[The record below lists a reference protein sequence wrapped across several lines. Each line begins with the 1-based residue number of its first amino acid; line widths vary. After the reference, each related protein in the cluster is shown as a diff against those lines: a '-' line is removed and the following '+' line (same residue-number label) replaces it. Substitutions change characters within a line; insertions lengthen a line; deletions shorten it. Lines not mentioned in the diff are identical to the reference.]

1 MIAGFIAGAQALL
14 RTCFSILFGAL
25 ADLLDLAGDLWSR
38 HGRILATIAAV
49 ALACLALV
57 QCGEIKTLRADNLDL
72 QAQRDTLTTERDQC
86 RDARKALMQS
96 LDEQNARV
104 AALGAESARRL
115 EEARD
120 ALGKAQEGRARAEE
134 RARRLMA
141 APAGLDGCARAYS
154 AFEAVKEDIR

>member
-1 MIAGFIAGAQALL
+1 MLAILIAALRSGASFALSL
-14 RTCFSILFGAL
+14 LAEL
-25 ADLLDLAGDLWSR
+25 ADLALVVWQKAGR
-38 HGRILATIAAV
+38 VLATIAAV

-86 RDARKALMQS
+86 RAGREALQRS
-96 LDEQNARV
+96 LDEQNAEV

-115 EEARD
+115 AEARD

-134 RARRLMA
+134 QARRLME
-141 APAGLDGCARAYS
+141 APAAGVDACATM
-154 AFEAVKEDIR
+154 EAVDELVLENLG